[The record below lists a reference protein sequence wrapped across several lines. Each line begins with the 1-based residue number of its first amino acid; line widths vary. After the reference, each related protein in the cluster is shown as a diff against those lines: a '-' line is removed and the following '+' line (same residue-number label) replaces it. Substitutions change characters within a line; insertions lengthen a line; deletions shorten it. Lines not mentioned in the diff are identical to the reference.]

1 MNRTEGFNKNGEY
14 VPCNLL
20 AGEFPRVERL
30 VTIASGQNLT
40 KGSVL
45 GKITADGKYILSA
58 SAANNGSEV
67 PDVIL
72 AEDIDATN
80 AEAQAVVYF
89 SGEFNT
95 KALKLGAGHT
105 IQSISAELRLRNITL
120 RQNLSA

>member
-1 MNRTEGFNKNGEY
+1 MNRAEGFNNNGEY

-30 VTIASGQNLT
+30 ITIASGQNLT

-45 GKITADGKYILSA
+45 GKITADGKYKLSLA
-58 SAANNGSEV
+58 TSNDGSEV
-67 PDVIL
+67 PDVVL

-80 AEAQAVVYF
+80 AEGQAVVYF
-89 SGEFNT
+89 SGEFNS